1 MFTVWREG
9 IQVQRVFPL
18 ERKKEVASGRRGGTY
33 GHTTKGVAKRV
44 KEESGAC
51 PMMKSARA
59 LWRGHSR

>member
-1 MFTVWREG
+1 M
-9 IQVQRVFPL
+9 QRVFPL

-51 PMMKSARA
+51 LMMKSARA